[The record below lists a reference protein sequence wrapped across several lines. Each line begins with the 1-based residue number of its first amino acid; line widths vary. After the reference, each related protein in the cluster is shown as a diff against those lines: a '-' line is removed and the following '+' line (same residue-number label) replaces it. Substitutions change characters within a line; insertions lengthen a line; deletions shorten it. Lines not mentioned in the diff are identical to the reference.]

1 MQQCHKRTSGLFW
14 LTLSLAVLATPSAAL
29 AQCSVDVARVSQQ
42 ASEIHEHFTRRDWAG
57 VVRLAGPL
65 SARSADVNFDYGLAL
80 AHLRQWSAAR
90 AALLG
95 GARQCPRQKR
105 FPTELAGVAFEQK
118 RYPEAAA
125 WLQKSLKIEP
135 GDSYANNFAAT
146 VYYLMGNLDAAL
158 KYWNRVQKPYIAAL
172 HFDPQLRLQRQILDR
187 SFAFS
192 PAAVLRRPEYEA
204 TESRL
209 RSLGIFPS
217 FTIALNAHTDGEF
230 DAAFHAIEQNGFG
243 STRLAA
249 IVSTFAG
256 AAYETIYPSYMNARG
271 SATNFQSLL
280 RWDKEKRRVW
290 VSVSAPL
297 YGRPDW
303 RWQLS
308 ADARNENW
316 VIRRSFTGDAP
327 PLGSLNLEIESITAA
342 VTAIASGRWQWS
354 TAAELSHR
362 TFRNVTDGSA
372 LNPELTSHG
381 YEFKYRAAMEDKVFV
396 VPERHFSVIADASS
410 ETARLWSSSAHL
422 FEKLEGSALARWF
435 PLAQADTYQLS
446 QHLRA
451 GRIFATTPL
460 DELYL
465 LGMERDSDL
474 DLRGQIGTRDGR
486 KGSSPLGDQYFLSN
500 TDFSRRLY
508 SNGLFTL
515 QAGPL
520 FDIAKVGAPTSG
532 LSPKQWIFD
541 TGVAAKLTVLGT
553 SVVLTYGHDLRAGSN
568 AFYGTLAR

>member
-1 MQQCHKRTSGLFW
+1 M
-14 LTLSLAVLATPSAAL
+14 LAAPYAASP
-29 AQCSVDVARVSQQ
+29 QCSADTAQISLK
-42 ASEIHEHFTRRDWAG
+42 ASEIHGYFTRRDWAV

-80 AHLRQWSAAR
+80 AHLEQWPAAR
-90 AALLG
+90 SALVS
-95 GARQCPRQKR
+95 GARQCPGQRR
-105 FPTELAGVAFEQK
+105 FPNELAGVAFEQK

-125 WLQKSLKIEP
+125 WLHKSLKIEP
-135 GDSYANNFAAT
+135 GDSYADNFAAT

-158 KYWNRVQKPYIAAL
+158 KYWNRVQKPDIAAL
-172 HFDPQLRLQRQILDR
+172 HFDPQLRIRRQILDR
-187 SFAFS
+187 AFAFS
-192 PAAVLRRPEYEA
+192 PAAVLNRLEYEA

-217 FTIALNAHTDGEF
+217 YTIALNARTDGEF
-230 DAAFHAIEQNGFG
+230 DAEFHAIEQNGFG

-256 AAYETIYPSYMNARG
+256 AAYETIYPSYLNARG

-280 RWDKEKRRVW
+280 RWDKEKRRAW
-290 VSVSAPL
+290 LSVSAPL
-297 YGRPDW
+297 NARPDW

-327 PLGSLNLEIESITAA
+327 PLGSLNLELESITAA
-342 VTAIASGRWQWS
+342 VTAIASGRLQWS

-362 TFRNVTDGSA
+362 TFRNITDGSA

-381 YEFKYRAAMEDKVFV
+381 YQFKYRAAIEGKVFT
-396 VPERHFSVIADASS
+396 VPERRFSVTAGASS
-410 ETARLWSSSAHL
+410 ETARLWSSSAHI

-435 PLAQADTYQLS
+435 PLAQADTYEFS
-446 QHLRA
+446 QRLRA
-451 GRIFATTPL
+451 GRIFATAPF

-486 KGSSPLGDQYFLSN
+486 EGSSPLGDQYFLSN

-508 SNGLFTL
+508 SNGLFTI

-532 LSPKQWIFD
+532 LSTKQWIFD
-541 TGVAAKLTVLGT
+541 TGVAAKFTVLGT
-553 SVVLTYGHDLRAGSN
+553 SVVLTYGHDLRDGSN